1 MKRTDIINSTVVP
14 IGEYAF
20 SQVVKNT
27 LYFFPKP
34 KRMNI
39 HVKYIFFY
47 QVKPVQAITHYG
59 VIEKQIEDAD
69 TMINLID
76 KMKTFRDPSKK
87 ASAYKFSKIEKLKT
101 EIPFTNSTSIQGRI
115 NGNFDT
121 IIKLKNTEGLFK

>member
-59 VIEKQIEDAD
+59 VINALLGILSYRAPEKG
-69 TMINLID
+69 
-76 KMKTFRDPSKK
+76 SG
-87 ASAYKFSKIEKLKT
+87 SHV
-101 EIPFTNSTSIQGRI
+101 TN
-115 NGNFDT
+115 DT
-121 IIKLKNTEGLFK
+121 ISIVNIDNRGKTKVEIIKS